1 MQSRML
7 PTVKE
12 EVSQKIGNPFK
23 KDWKPA
29 WRKVDEQVFVK
40 LDKWDQ
46 DCFKFMVGEALK
58 TTAKGAPQN
67 HYFPFWELMIKT
79 RNDASQ
85 TAFEKVLEDAR
96 GEDQEPPKKRQRP
109 RRAKM
114 SDAALAGD
122 VVKCK
127 LVFGPNTIVADMI
140 FGTRGA
146 DLYVSADPLV
156 LLFIQKA
163 LHHDF
168 INEHPRPEPQ
178 PRYVKGKTAK
188 GDDKKDDGAE
198 HDDDQ
203 DAPSNTARLELNSDK
218 KEEEAAEGWGHI
230 APFSPT
236 AAGGNTACS
245 HKDTPID

>member
-12 EVSQKIGNPFK
+12 EVSQKVGNPFK

-29 WRKVDEQVFVK
+29 WRKVEGQVFVK

-46 DCFKFMVGEALK
+46 DCFKFMVGESLK
-58 TTAKGAPQN
+58 TTAKGSPQN
-67 HYFPFWELMIKT
+67 HYFPFWELMVKT
-79 RNDASQ
+79 RNDSSQ

-96 GEDQEPPKKRQRP
+96 GEEEPPKKRQRA
-109 RRAKM
+109 RKAKM

-127 LVFGPNTIVADMI
+127 LDFGPNTIEADMI

-146 DLYVSADPLV
+146 DLYVSADPYV
-156 LLFIQKA
+156 LLFIQRA

-168 INEHPRPEPQ
+168 INEHPRPDPR
-178 PRYVKGKTAK
+178 PRYNSSSKGKTAK
-188 GDDKKDDGAE
+188 GDDKKDDE
-198 HDDDQ
+198 HDDENVDEQ
-203 DAPSNTARLELNSDK
+203 DAVVNT
-218 KEEEAAEGWGHI
+218 EAPEGDEGDSAWSHL
-230 APFSPT
+230 APVSPP
-236 AAGGNTACS
+236 AAGSHTACS
-245 HKDTPID
+245 HKDTPKD

>member
-7 PTVKE
+7 PTVTE

-23 KDWKPA
+23 KDWKPT
-29 WRKVDEQVFVK
+29 WRKVDGQVFVK
-40 LDKWDQ
+40 LNKWDQ

-67 HYFPFWELMIKT
+67 HYFPFWELMIKA

-85 TAFEKVLEDAR
+85 TAFEKVLEDAH

-127 LVFGPNTIVADMI
+127 LAFGPNTIVADMI

-146 DLYVSADPLV
+146 DLYVSADPVV

-163 LHHDF
+163 IHHDF
-168 INEHPRPEPQ
+168 INEHTRPEPKLQ
-178 PRYVKGKTAK
+178 RHSKEQTAK
-188 GDDKKDDGAE
+188 ADDKNDDADE

-203 DAPSNTARLELNSDK
+203 DAPSNPARLELSGDK
-218 KEEEAAEGWGHI
+218 MEEEAGDG
-230 APFSPT
+230 ST
-236 AAGGNTACS
+236 AAGSNTACS
-245 HKDTPID
+245 HKDTPRD